1 MFDLAKAPWLLKKY
15 YSECTWNI
23 KTDEKILYLTFDD
36 GPDPEATAFVL
47 SQLKKYNARATF
59 FCIGKNVEEHFEM
72 YKQILM
78 EGHKPGNHTY
88 DHLNGWKTS
97 DAKYLQN
104 IEKAA
109 KIIDTNLFRPPY
121 GKISKFQLTA
131 LKGEKFKLRT
141 IMWDVLSGDFDTTI
155 KSENCY
161 LNVIKNAKEGSIVVF
176 HDSQKALPHLKYA
189 LPRVLEYFSEKGF
202 SFKTIPPSEET
213 DSGN

>member
-1 MFDLAKAPWLLKKY
+1 MFYLTKAPWLLKKY

-23 KTDEKILYLTFDD
+23 KTDEKIIYLTFDD

-47 SQLKKYNARATF
+47 SELKKHNARATF
-59 FCIGKNVEEHFEM
+59 FCIGKNVEEHFET

-88 DHLNGWKTS
+88 DHLNGWKTP

-121 GKISKFQLTA
+121 GKISKFQLAA

-141 IMWDVLSGDFDTTI
+141 IMWDVLSGDFDTSI

-176 HDSQKALPHLKYA
+176 HDSQKAFPHLKHA
-189 LPRVLEYFSEKGF
+189 LPRVLEYYSEKGF
-202 SFKTIPPSEET
+202 SFKTIPPLEGKELI
-213 DSGN
+213 N

>member
-1 MFDLAKAPWLLKKY
+1 MFYLTKAPWLLKKY

-36 GPDPEATAFVL
+36 GPDPEATEFVL
-47 SQLKKYNARATF
+47 SELKKYNARATF
-59 FCIGKNVEEHFEM
+59 FCIGKNVEDHFEM
-72 YKQILM
+72 YKQLLM

-88 DHLNGWKTS
+88 DHLNGWKTT
-97 DAKYLQN
+97 DTKYLQN

-131 LKGEKFKLRT
+131 LKGEKLKLRT

-176 HDSQKALPHLKYA
+176 HDSQKAFPHLKYA

-202 SFKTIPPSEET
+202 SFKSIPALEEKELE
-213 DSGN
+213 D